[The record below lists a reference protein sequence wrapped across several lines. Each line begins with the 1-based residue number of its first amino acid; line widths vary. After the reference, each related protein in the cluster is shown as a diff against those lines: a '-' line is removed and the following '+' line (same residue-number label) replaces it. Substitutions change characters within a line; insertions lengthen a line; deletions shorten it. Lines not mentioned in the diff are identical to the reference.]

1 MKPTLQLR
9 IGQHLTM
16 TPQLQ
21 QAIKLLQLS
30 TIELQQE
37 IQTAIETNPLLEIA
51 QDEGDENDS
60 LDGRANDLATLESRL
75 YPDEQSS
82 DPFDFQTA
90 ETSLTHQDRIPDE
103 LPVDSAWED
112 IYPSATGTSHSQQGD
127 GDDEFNF
134 DDRNGAQETLQD
146 SLLWQLNLTPMSAL
160 DRNIGAAI
168 IESLDYKGYLTA
180 PLNDILETVRT
191 DPEFRDQAD
200 DIDLDEVVAVLHRIQ
215 HFDPPGVAARDLQEC
230 LLIQLQQLPESTNRR
245 SEALTLIQHHLE
257 LLSQRDFP
265 QLMKRC
271 KLSETALKETLHLIQ
286 SLNPFPGEKIQPDN
300 TQYIT
305 PDVIVR
311 REQDRW
317 TVELNTDALPKL
329 KINPLYAGLAQKK
342 SHSAEDSSYLRN
354 HLQEARWL
362 IKSLQSR
369 NETLLKVATKIV
381 EHQLDFLER
390 GAEFMKPLVLHHIAE
405 AIEMH
410 ESTISR
416 VTTHKYML
424 TPQGIFELKYFFSS
438 HVATSTGGECSST
451 AIRAIIKKL
460 IAAEDSRK
468 PLSDSKIAD
477 VLAEQQIEVARRTI
491 AKYRE
496 SLNIPAS
503 SERKRF
509 I

>member
-30 TIELQQE
+30 TLELQQE
-37 IQTAIETNPLLEIA
+37 IQTAIETNPLLEISA
-51 QDEGDENDS
+51 DETDGQQPLDELNNENNPTSPEPLNYGEDRETSDQNTS
-60 LDGRANDLATLESRL
+60 LD
-75 YPDEQSS
+75 
-82 DPFDFQTA
+82 
-90 ETSLTHQDRIPDE
+90 HQELIPNE

-112 IYPSATGTSHSQQGD
+112 IYPSATGQSHNSSGS
-127 GDDEFNF
+127 DDEFSF
-134 DDRNGAQETLQD
+134 DERNASQETLQD
-146 SLLWQLNLTPMSAL
+146 SLVWQLNLTPMSELDRTIGEALIEAL
-160 DRNIGAAI
+160 DHR
-168 IESLDYKGYLTA
+168 GYLTV
-180 PLNDILETVRT
+180 PLEDILDMVKA
-191 DPEFRDQAD
+191 DPQFQAEAD
-200 DIDLDEVVAVLHRIQ
+200 EIELEEVVAVLHRIQ
-215 HFDPPGVAARDLQEC
+215 QFDPPGVAARDLQEC
-230 LLIQLQQLPESTNRR
+230 LLIQLQQLPEQTPRR
-245 SEALTLIQHHLE
+245 ADAIRVIQHHIDS
-257 LLSQRDFP
+257 LSQRDFP
-265 QLMKRC
+265 QLMKRS
-271 KLSETALKETLHLIQ
+271 KLSEAALKETLHLIQ
-286 SLNPFPGEKIQPDN
+286 SLNPFPGEKIQPSD

-305 PDVIVR
+305 PDVIVK
-311 REQDRW
+311 REHDRW
-317 TVELNTDALPKL
+317 TVELNSDALPKL
-329 KINPLYAGLAQKK
+329 KINSHYAGLASKK
-342 SHSAEDSSYLRN
+342 THSAEDSSYLRN

-381 EHQLDFLER
+381 EHQLDFFER
-390 GAEFMKPLVLHHIAE
+390 GAEYMKPLVLHHIAE
-405 AIEMH
+405 AVEMH

-416 VTTHKYML
+416 VTTQKYML

-438 HVATSTGGECSST
+438 HVSTSTGGECSST

-460 IAAEDSRK
+460 IAAEDMRK

-477 VLAEQQIEVARRTI
+477 LLGEQQIDVARRTI

-503 SERKRF
+503 SERKRL